1 MFGRKESDYV
11 LFGETKVE
19 IPKLTIEKWE
29 LLIENLE
36 TLPQIIVNVLSAKHE
51 DNFTAKLVVGAS
63 LALSEVVKLVAVV
76 TDLEEDFVR
85 KNADHNSLYDFIKK
99 TMKKNDLNTALKKF
113 QTAIVQITKG
123 AGAVQKES
131 PPSMNG

>member
-1 MFGRKESDYV
+1 MFGRKESDHV
-11 LFGETKVE
+11 LFGDTKVE

-36 TLPQIIVNVLSAKHE
+36 TLPQIIVNVLSAKQE
-51 DNFTAKLVVGAS
+51 DNFTAKLVVGTS
-63 LALSEVVKLVAVV
+63 LALSEVVKLVAVI
-76 TDLEEDFVR
+76 TGLEEDFVR
-85 KNADHNSLYDFIKK
+85 KNADHHSLYDFIKK

-123 AGAVQKES
+123 AGAVQKEN

>member
-1 MFGRKESDYV
+1 MFGRKENDHV

-19 IPKLTIEKWE
+19 VPKLTIEKWE

-36 TLPQIIVNVLSAKHE
+36 TLPQIIVNVLSAKQE
-51 DNFTAKLVVGAS
+51 DNFTAKLVVGTS
-63 LALSEVVKLVAVV
+63 LALSEVVKLVAVI
-76 TDLEEDFVR
+76 TGLEEDFVR
-85 KNADHNSLYDFIKK
+85 KNADHHSLYDFIKK

-123 AGAVQKES
+123 AGAVQKEN